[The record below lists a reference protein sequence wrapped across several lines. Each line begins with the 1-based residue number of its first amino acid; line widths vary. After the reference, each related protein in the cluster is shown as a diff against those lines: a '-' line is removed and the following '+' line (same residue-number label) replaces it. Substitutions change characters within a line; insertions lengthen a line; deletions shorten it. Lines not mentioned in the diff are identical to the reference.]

1 MGGRFLLA
9 EGLKLLGVFDNPVV
23 VFGMQLPELCLQ
35 LLLLRPEPRQPRL
48 GFDELL
54 GGFDVD
60 LFHVFIQRRHD
71 LIRFHQRLGLFLGRF
86 ERGFEGRNLPRQGFD
101 FLLGERRFL
110 LGGIRRGNQRVTVSG
125 AGLEVADRVLEL
137 VDLVL

>member
-35 LLLLRPEPRQPRL
+35 LLLLRPEPRQLRL

-54 GGFDVD
+54 RGFDVD
-60 LFHVFIQRRHD
+60 FFHVFIQRRRE

-101 FLLGERRFL
+101 FLLG
-110 LGGIRRGNQRVTVSG
+110 GIRRGNQRVTVSG